1 MNRRWIIL
9 CILAFDLLWLVG
21 SLALSY
27 AIRYA
32 RVRPDPAASYDLLI
46 VTAVGAWILLF
57 RTLRLDGF
65 DGGCRLTAMAGRI
78 AMATLLLMVSVLTI
92 AYFDQIY
99 YPRLLLTYFCF
110 LLPVGFMLIRL
121 GVYWFFR
128 SQHRRGITRKIVLV
142 GNNRITR
149 EFAFKIQR
157 HPELLYEMVGTLHP
171 VGDGAVPEEGFS
183 SGRNLLSSI
192 DVLDTLQ
199 SYQVDELIVLEH
211 TPGREFQTFVA
222 RCRERRIHVNVLPR
236 GYELYTSKPKLV
248 EIEGLPLISLDGPS
262 RFPLL
267 LAVKRVMDVAL
278 GLVLAVPAAV
288 IIAAAGLVLLLKKGS
303 AVRRETRVG
312 KDGRTFVMYRLDV
325 DRRSN
330 DGPRYERLLRDL
342 SISELPQ
349 LWNVFRG
356 EMSLVGPRP
365 ESPERVKHYS
375 EWQRERLKAVPGMTG
390 LAQVNGLR
398 EENDSED
405 KTRFDL
411 QYLLEWSPF
420 SDLALLLQ
428 TLGTLVDRCFGRRA
442 AEVIEFPY
450 PSSRS
455 GNADSTEPDLT
466 EVAHADRA

>member
-9 CILAFDLLWLVG
+9 GILAFDLLWLVCAF
-21 SLALSY
+21 ALSY
-27 AIRYA
+27 ELRYA
-32 RVRPDPAASYDLLI
+32 RAHHDPTASYRLLI
-46 VTAVGAWILLF
+46 LASVGTWIPVF
-57 RTLRLDGF
+57 RILRLDGF

-92 AYFDQIY
+92 SYSDQIY
-99 YPRLLLTYFCF
+99 YPRLLLSYFGL
-110 LLPVGFMLIRL
+110 LLPVGFMLIRI

-142 GNNRITR
+142 GNNRVTR

-183 SGRNLLSSI
+183 SSGNLLSSI
-192 DVLDTLQ
+192 DVLETLQ
-199 SYQVDELIVLEH
+199 SYRVNELIVLEH

-303 AVRRETRVG
+303 VLRRETRVG
-312 KDGRTFVMYRLDV
+312 KDGRAFVMYRLDV

-330 DGPRYERLLRDL
+330 AGPRYERLLHDL

-365 ESPERVKHYS
+365 ESLDRVKHYS
-375 EWQRERLKAVPGMTG
+375 EWQRERLKAIPGMTG

-411 QYLLEWSPF
+411 QYLLEWTPF

-442 AEVIEFPY
+442 AEVIEFPN
-450 PSSRS
+450 PSN
-455 GNADSTEPDLT
+455 GAADADPTELDLS